1 MLWQYIIDRY
11 DEGEPIISSDIKL
24 DMSESNCRRQFKILT
39 DEGKLRRY
47 ENGVYY
53 IPKKSSLGTEI
64 PMLLDYVIESKYI
77 SRNEKVFGYYSGL
90 TFANQIGATTQ
101 MPAVKEIVTNKIG
114 SPIKRIEK
122 DNRLFIIRKSRTEIS
137 EDNVRIL
144 QFLDFM
150 EKAEKYSELDDSEL
164 SACIARYVRN
174 CNIIKTE
181 VDKYLPLY
189 PNKIYKSIYETGLVN
204 VLTQ

>member
-1 MLWQYIIDRY
+1 MLWQYIVDRY

-53 IPKKSSLGTEI
+53 IPKKSCLGIEI
-64 PMLLDYVIESKYI
+64 PILPDYVIENKYI
-77 SRNEKVFGYYSGL
+77 SRNEKIFGYYSGL
-90 TFANQIGATTQ
+90 AFANQIGATTQ

-114 SPIKRIEK
+114 SPLKRIKK

-137 EDNVRIL
+137 EDNARIL

-150 EKAEKYSELDDSEL
+150 ENPEKYSELDSNEL
-164 SACIARYVRN
+164 SACIARYVSN
-174 CNIIKTE
+174 CNITKTD
-181 VDKYLPLY
+181 VDKYLSLY